1 MSNLQIGL
9 LGIAALFMLLA
20 VRVPIAVTLLIVSVV
35 GVWAIRGVNAA
46 FASIG
51 TLSFDLAASWTLSA
65 VPMFLLMGA
74 FAFNSGM
81 TISVYKVFRMWFWWL
96 PGGLAVATNW
106 ASAAFGAISGSSI
119 AVTAVMARIA
129 IPEMLKCR
137 YDKSLATSVVAA
149 SGTIDALIPPS
160 IIFIIYG
167 IQSETS
173 ITDLFL
179 AGVMP
184 GLLTGAV
191 YTVLIVTRCL
201 VNPKLAPRGERDFTA
216 AERRA
221 ATVDSWP
228 LPVLFL
234 GIFVGLYSGATT
246 ATEAGA
252 VSAALALA
260 IALIRREMTWPVMR
274 RSLVEC
280 CATTCSLFF
289 IVIGA
294 AFFARFMSIAGVPG
308 YLGTLIQQ
316 SAISPLGF
324 VLMKSVIIIL
334 LGMFLEGIG
343 IMLIILPI
351 IVPICRQL
359 DIDLIWVGVLVV
371 KLIMIGLLHP
381 PIGLQAFVVKSVV
394 GDEVPLGTIFRGL
407 VWFLGAEIF
416 IMALLVAFPDISL
429 WLPRQFAR

>member
-1 MSNLQIGL
+1 MSNFHIGL
-9 LGIAALFMLLA
+9 LGIAALFALLA
-20 VRVPIAVTLLIVSVV
+20 IRVPIAVALLVVSVL

-81 TISVYKVFRMWFWWL
+81 TISVYKVFRMWFWWV
-96 PGGLAVATNW
+96 PGGLAIATNW
-106 ASAAFGAISGSSI
+106 ASAAFGAVSGSSI
-119 AVTAVMARIA
+119 AVTAVMAKIA
-129 IPEMLKCR
+129 IPEMLKYR

-184 GLLTGAV
+184 GILTGVV
-191 YTVLIVTRCL
+191 YTVLIMGPLPGQPEARAARRARL
-201 VNPKLAPRGERDFTA
+201 HA

-221 ATVDSWP
+221 ATLDSWP
-228 LPVLFL
+228 LPVLFV

-252 VSAALALA
+252 ASAALALI
-260 IALIRREMTWPVMR
+260 IALP
-274 RSLVEC
+274 
-280 CATTCSLFF
+280 
-289 IVIGA
+289 A
-294 AFFARFMSIAGVPG
+294 AR
-308 YLGTLIQQ
+308 
-316 SAISPLGF
+316 
-324 VLMKSVIIIL
+324 
-334 LGMFLEGIG
+334 
-343 IMLIILPI
+343 
-351 IVPICRQL
+351 
-359 DIDLIWVGVLVV
+359 
-371 KLIMIGLLHP
+371 
-381 PIGLQAFVVKSVV
+381 
-394 GDEVPLGTIFRGL
+394 
-407 VWFLGAEIF
+407 
-416 IMALLVAFPDISL
+416 
-429 WLPRQFAR
+429 

>member
-1 MSNLQIGL
+1 
-9 LGIAALFMLLA
+9 
-20 VRVPIAVTLLIVSVV
+20 
-35 GVWAIRGVNAA
+35 
-46 FASIG
+46 
-51 TLSFDLAASWTLSA
+51 
-65 VPMFLLMGA
+65 MFLLMGA

-96 PGGLAVATNW
+96 PGGLAIATNW

-129 IPEMLKCR
+129 IPEMLKYR

-184 GLLTGAV
+184 GILTGV
-191 YTVLIVTRCL
+191 IYTALIMGRCL
-201 VNPKLAPRGERDFTA
+201 VNPNLAPRGERDFTA

-221 ATVDSWP
+221 ATLDSWP
-228 LPVLFL
+228 LPVLFA
-234 GIFVGLYSGATT
+234 GIFIGLYSGATT

-252 VSAALALA
+252 ASAALALI
-260 IALIRREMTWPVMR
+260 IALARREMTWPVLR
-274 RSLVEC
+274 RSLIESS
-280 CATTCSLFF
+280 ATTASLFF

-294 AFFARFMSIAGVPG
+294 AFFARFMAIAAVPTW
-308 YLGTLIQQ
+308 LGAVIQE
-316 SAISPLGF
+316 SAISPLAF
-324 VLMKSVIIIL
+324 ILMMSVVIIL

-359 DIDLIWVGVLVV
+359 GIDLIWVGRPGGQADHDRVAAPADRAS
-371 KLIMIGLLHP
+371 GL
-381 PIGLQAFVVKSVV
+381 
-394 GDEVPLGTIFRGL
+394 RGEER
-407 VWFLGAEIF
+407 GA
-416 IMALLVAFPDISL
+416 
-429 WLPRQFAR
+429 

>member
-1 MSNLQIGL
+1 
-9 LGIAALFMLLA
+9 
-20 VRVPIAVTLLIVSVV
+20 
-35 GVWAIRGVNAA
+35 
-46 FASIG
+46 
-51 TLSFDLAASWTLSA
+51 
-65 VPMFLLMGA
+65 
-74 FAFNSGM
+74 
-81 TISVYKVFRMWFWWL
+81 
-96 PGGLAVATNW
+96 
-106 ASAAFGAISGSSI
+106 
-119 AVTAVMARIA
+119 MARIA
-129 IPEMLKCR
+129 IPEMLKYR

-184 GLLTGAV
+184 GILTGV
-191 YTVLIVTRCL
+191 IYTALIMGRCL
-201 VNPKLAPRGERDFTA
+201 VNPNLAPRGERDFTA

-221 ATVDSWP
+221 ATLNSWP
-228 LPVLFL
+228 LPVLFA
-234 GIFVGLYSGATT
+234 GIFIGLYSGATT

-252 VSAALALA
+252 ASAALALI
-260 IALIRREMTWPVMR
+260 IALARREMTWPVLR
-274 RSLVEC
+274 RSLIESS
-280 CATTCSLFF
+280 ATTASLFF

-294 AFFARFMSIAGVPG
+294 AFFARFMAIAAVPTW
-308 YLGTLIQQ
+308 LGAVIQD
-316 SAISPLGF
+316 SAISPLAF
-324 VLMKSVIIIL
+324 ILMMSVVIIL

-359 DIDLIWVGVLVV
+359 GIDLIWVGVLVV

-394 GDEVPLGTIFRGL
+394 RDEVPLGTIFRGL
-407 VWFLGAEIF
+407 LWFLAAEIV
-416 IMALLVAFPDISL
+416 IMALLIAFPDISL
-429 WLPRQFAR
+429 WLPRQMAR

>member
-1 MSNLQIGL
+1 MSNFHIGL
-9 LGIAALFMLLA
+9 LGILGLFALLA
-20 VRVPIAVTLLIVSVV
+20 IRVPIAVALLVVSVL
-35 GVWAIRGVNAA
+35 GVWAIRGVTAA

-96 PGGLAVATNW
+96 PGGLAIATNW

-129 IPEMLKCR
+129 IPEMLKYR

-184 GLLTGAV
+184 GILTGV
-191 YTVLIVTRCL
+191 IYTALIMGRCL
-201 VNPKLAPRGERDFTA
+201 VNPNLAPRGDRDFTA

-221 ATVDSWP
+221 ATLDSWP
-228 LPVLFL
+228 LPVLFA
-234 GIFVGLYSGATT
+234 GIFISLYSGATT
-246 ATEAGA
+246 ATEA
-252 VSAALALA
+252 
-260 IALIRREMTWPVMR
+260 
-274 RSLVEC
+274 
-280 CATTCSLFF
+280 ATT
-289 IVIGA
+289 
-294 AFFARFMSIAGVPG
+294 
-308 YLGTLIQQ
+308 
-316 SAISPLGF
+316 
-324 VLMKSVIIIL
+324 
-334 LGMFLEGIG
+334 
-343 IMLIILPI
+343 
-351 IVPICRQL
+351 
-359 DIDLIWVGVLVV
+359 
-371 KLIMIGLLHP
+371 
-381 PIGLQAFVVKSVV
+381 
-394 GDEVPLGTIFRGL
+394 
-407 VWFLGAEIF
+407 
-416 IMALLVAFPDISL
+416 LVASDLS
-429 WLPRQFAR
+429 